1 MDPNI
6 KKKVWSENPKR
17 KIEYQETHN
26 SKLSDLLVDLVE
38 VLAKILQIELNYN
51 PTKTKTQI
59 QKTEI
64 DPNQRFGREKE
75 IEIFTL
81 APLFVDG
88 DDFVDEFDVGETTA
102 LGFANEFGVATFLY
116 SEEIDVQ
123 HFESIIFSAF
133 FVCKL
138 KLWGEEGVE

>member
-1 MDPNI
+1 MP
-6 KKKVWSENPKR
+6 
-17 KIEYQETHN
+17 
-26 SKLSDLLVDLVE
+26 VDLVE
-38 VLAKILQIELNYN
+38 VLAKILQIELNCN
-51 PTKTKTQI
+51 PKKKKKTKTQI

-138 KLWGEEGVE
+138 KL

>member
-1 MDPNI
+1 MIRKPETKDRI
-6 KKKVWSENPKR
+6 SKDSQFEAERLACWSCWSPCEDSPDR
-17 KIEYQETHN
+17 
-26 SKLSDLLVDLVE
+26 
-38 VLAKILQIELNYN
+38 IELQPN
-51 PTKTKTQI
+51 KTKTHI

-88 DDFVDEFDVGETTA
+88 DDLVDEFDVGETTA

-138 KLWGEEGVE
+138 KLWGEEEME